1 MSSLEIGSADCA
13 QLSIL
18 LTMKKLKVGLIF
30 GGRSGEHEISL
41 LSARA
46 VLNAINRDKYDVT
59 EIGITHDGAWL
70 VGENIL
76 DAFVSGNTE
85 HLSPVTLLP
94 DPTRGELYSNLA
106 KQAAETLTP
115 WQRFDLFYPVLHGT
129 FGEDGT
135 IQGLFEMAGAAYVGA
150 GVLGSSVGMDKGVFK
165 AVMRAN
171 DIPVAAGIMLSR
183 NEIDTDMDAVL
194 KRLETEITYPLFVKP
209 ANMGSSVGVSKC
221 HSRADLLEGLL
232 EASRFDRRILVEQ
245 GINAREI
252 EISVLGNDQ
261 PAASIPGEVRPVT
274 EFYSYDAKYHDD
286 RSETIIPADIPVG
299 TADAMRATAIKAF
312 LAIDCA
318 GLARV
323 DFLLDKE
330 SGEFYLNELNT
341 IPGFTEISM
350 YPKLWEASG
359 VSLPELVDR
368 LIALALERRAER
380 EKIEWRYER

>member
-1 MSSLEIGSADCA
+1 LEIGSTDCA
-13 QLSIL
+13 QVSVL

-46 VLNAINRDKYDVT
+46 VLNALDHDKYDVT
-59 EIGITHDGAWL
+59 EIGITHDGAWFI
-70 VGENIL
+70 GENIL
-76 DAFVSGNTE
+76 DAFMSGNTE
-85 HLSPVTLLP
+85 HLTPVTLLP
-94 DPTRGELYSNLA
+94 DPTRGELYSILA
-106 KQAAETLTP
+106 KQDAETLTP

-135 IQGLFEMAGAAYVGA
+135 IQGLFEMADAAYIGA
-150 GVLGSSVGMDKGVFK
+150 GVLGSAVGMDKGVFK

-183 NEIDTDMDAVL
+183 NEIHTDMNAVL
-194 KRLETEITYPLFVKP
+194 DRLETEIPYPLFVKP

-221 HSRADLLEGLL
+221 QSRADLLEGIL

-261 PAASIPGEVRPVT
+261 PEASVPGEVRPVT

-286 RSETIIPADIPVG
+286 RSETIIPADIPVR
-299 TADAMRATAIKAF
+299 TVDAMRATAIKAF

-323 DFLLDKE
+323 DFLLDKD
-330 SGEFYLNELNT
+330 SGAFYLNELNT
-341 IPGFTEISM
+341 LPGFTKISM

-359 VSLPELVDR
+359 LSFPELVDR

-380 EKIEWRYER
+380 DNIEWRYER

>member
-1 MSSLEIGSADCA
+1 LEIGSTDCA
-13 QLSIL
+13 QVSVL

-46 VLNAINRDKYDVT
+46 VLNALDHDKYDVT
-59 EIGITHDGAWL
+59 EIGITHDGAWFI
-70 VGENIL
+70 GENIL

-85 HLSPVTLLP
+85 HLTPVTLLP
-94 DPTRGELYSNLA
+94 DPTRGELYSILA
-106 KQAAETLTP
+106 KQDAETLTP

-135 IQGLFEMAGAAYVGA
+135 IQGLFEMADAAYIGA
-150 GVLGSSVGMDKGVFK
+150 GVLGSAVGMDKGVFK

-183 NEIDTDMDAVL
+183 NEIHTDMNAVL
-194 KRLETEITYPLFVKP
+194 DRLETEIPYPLFVKP

-221 HSRADLLEGLL
+221 QSRADLLEGIL

-261 PAASIPGEVRPVT
+261 PEASVPGEVRPVT

-286 RSETIIPADIPVG
+286 RSETIIPADIPVR
-299 TADAMRATAIKAF
+299 TVDAMRATAIKAF

-323 DFLLDKE
+323 DFLLDKD
-330 SGEFYLNELNT
+330 SGVFYLNELNT
-341 IPGFTEISM
+341 LPGFTKISM

-359 VSLPELVDR
+359 LSFPELVDR

-380 EKIEWRYER
+380 DNIEWRYER

>member
-1 MSSLEIGSADCA
+1 MGALNCA
-13 QLSIL
+13 HEGDV
-18 LTMKKLKVGLIF
+18 LTKKKTRVGIIF

-41 LSARA
+41 LSART
-46 VLNAINRDKYDVT
+46 VLNALDRDKYDIT
-59 EIGITHDGAWL
+59 EIGITHAGEWL
-70 VGENIL
+70 VGENVL

-85 HLSPVTLLP
+85 HLTPVTLLP
-94 DPTRGELYSNLA
+94 DPTHGELLSILA
-106 KQAAETLTP
+106 MQDTETLTT

-135 IQGLFEMAGAAYVGA
+135 IQGLFEMADAAYVGA

-183 NEIDTDMDAVL
+183 NEINTDMDAVL
-194 KRLETEITYPLFVKP
+194 NRLETEITYPLFVKP

-221 HSRADLLEGLL
+221 QSRADLLEGLL

-261 PAASIPGEVRPVT
+261 PEASIPGEVRPVT

-330 SGEFYLNELNT
+330 NGEFYLNELNT

-380 EKIEWRYER
+380 DNIEWRYER